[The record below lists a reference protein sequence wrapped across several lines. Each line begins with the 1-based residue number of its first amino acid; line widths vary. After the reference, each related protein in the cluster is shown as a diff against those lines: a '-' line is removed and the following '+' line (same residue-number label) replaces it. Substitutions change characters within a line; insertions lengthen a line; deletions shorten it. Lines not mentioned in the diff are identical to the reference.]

1 MFADRIKLCYGT
13 LFTVAFVV
21 QKTWSLYSFILGSC
35 LSLRELFSL
44 ISEVDW
50 EGPQASLVDLTQVY
64 QLQYRIRLL
73 SKRLLKAQCC
83 NIESL

>member
-1 MFADRIKLCYGT
+1 M
-13 LFTVAFVV
+13 
-21 QKTWSLYSFILGSC
+21 
-35 LSLRELFSL
+35 FSL

-83 NIESL
+83 NIKSLQNVYIVLMGCQAL